1 MGGTPGSKELVPA
14 KAPAARK
21 AVADRLAEKRNT
33 GAALLALVQFK
44 KISQAEAW
52 RRLHPLAT
60 NVTDTQARFRARRL
74 LQWYLTYYPPNFQ
87 QALELNHLGRQRI
100 LQEMQADAEG
110 HQVRYN
116 ERFQAG
122 GSRTGRTRT
131 HAVDEHLLLLNAIT
145 PQGDYLDGAVK
156 DARTKGREIDTGPEF
171 KSPEEWYAMAM
182 KVQAEAE
189 KTYKRNRRATTN
201 QAESGSLQAPGLFY
215 DLRAIT
221 TSRATPGC
229 SSSVSRRRS
238 TFPGHHGRRRVE
250 PPLKLRDP
258 ALGSTPP

>member
-1 MGGTPGSKELVPA
+1 MGGTPGSKELVPS

-100 LQEMQADAEG
+100 LQELQGMLKATRWDKSLKTL
-110 HQVRYN
+110 VPDW
-116 ERFQAG
+116 
-122 GSRTGRTRT
+122 RTRGE
-131 HAVDEHLLLLNAIT
+131 AVKHLLLLNAIT
-145 PQGDYLDGAVK
+145 PQGDYLEGALK
-156 DARTKGREIDTGPEF
+156 DARTKGREIDTGP
-171 KSPEEWYAMAM
+171 S
-182 KVQAEAE
+182 
-189 KTYKRNRRATTN
+189 
-201 QAESGSLQAPGLFY
+201 
-215 DLRAIT
+215 
-221 TSRATPGC
+221 SRAP
-229 SSSVSRRRS
+229 RS
-238 TFPGHHGRRRVE
+238 GTRWR
-250 PPLKLRDP
+250 
-258 ALGSTPP
+258 